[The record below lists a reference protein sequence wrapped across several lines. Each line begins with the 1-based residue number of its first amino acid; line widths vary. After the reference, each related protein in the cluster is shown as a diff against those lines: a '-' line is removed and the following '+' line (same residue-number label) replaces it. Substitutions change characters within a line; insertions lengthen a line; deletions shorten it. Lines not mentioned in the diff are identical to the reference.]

1 MDIGTGSGCIAIA
14 LKKVFSKAEVFAL
27 DVSEKAL
34 EVAKENAKIN
44 GAEINFICEDV
55 FTHSPIHSFDII
67 VSNPP
72 YVRVSEKEKMGK
84 NVLNYEP
91 HLALFVNDDDALKF
105 YKAIADFALK
115 HLSPKGKLYFEINE
129 GLRNDVKNLL
139 QEKGFKNVEVKKD
152 LSGKER
158 MVRGEI

>member
-1 MDIGTGSGCIAIA
+1 M
-14 LKKVFSKAEVFAL
+14 
-27 DVSEKAL
+27 
-34 EVAKENAKIN
+34 
-44 GAEINFICEDV
+44 
-55 FTHSPIHSFDII
+55 
-67 VSNPP
+67 
-72 YVRVSEKEKMGK
+72 
-84 NVLNYEP
+84 
-91 HLALFVNDDDALKF
+91 NDDDALKF